1 MDSVSQLVLGAAVGI
16 AVMGKRA
23 PVWKSALAGAVCG
36 TLPDLDV
43 FYDHGDVISNMTL
56 HRTESHALFY
66 LTLISPLMAWL
77 MAKLFS
83 AGQHF
88 RRWWGTV
95 WLALITHPL
104 LDVMT
109 VYGTQLGIPFTH
121 YPFAV
126 GSIFIIDPLY
136 TLPLITGVGL
146 ALYREQQRG
155 IMWNNVLLGIS
166 CLYLACTMIEQYQ
179 VTRHVDT
186 ELQRQNID
194 STQVLVTPTPLNSL
208 VWRVVVM
215 SKDSYGE
222 GFTSLLHPDSPIR
235 FRFYPRGEALYEA
248 HKDNPFLARVAWF
261 SHGFFSVKE
270 QGGHILVSDLRMGQE
285 PDYTFVFDLGDMK
298 AGAPPALPVK
308 VASARPSA
316 TKMWEQFRQALD
328 VD

>member
-56 HRTESHALFY
+56 HRTVSHALFY

-179 VTRHVDT
+179 VTRHVGT

>member
-179 VTRHVDT
+179 VTRHVGT

-215 SKDSYGE
+215 SKGSYGE

>member
-83 AGQHF
+83 AGQYF

-179 VTRHVDT
+179 VTRHVGT

>member
-43 FYDHGDVISNMTL
+43 FYDHVDAIINMTM

-83 AGQHF
+83 AGQYF

-179 VTRHVDT
+179 VTRHVGT

-308 VASARPSA
+308 LASARPSA

>member
-83 AGQHF
+83 AGQYF

-179 VTRHVDT
+179 VTRHVGT

-285 PDYTFVFDLGDMK
+285 PDYTFVFDLGDIK